1 MVTQSK
7 VKSLEERIAEKVLA
21 GLPLPELVEQ
31 MTRTNELVAQLIAL
45 NEQFRQDTISFRR
58 ETLTWRKESQEH
70 RLAIVNSLDIMINR
84 LVTGL
89 SNLGLPIE
97 NPESITTQQKL
108 VSTAGIA
115 VQFSPVKI
123 PYDCEVV
130 ILALSTNTGT
140 NYVGNSKLNAEDH
153 TISFPLLAGE
163 SIEYKIRNL
172 SLLWVDASVNG
183 EGIMWTVEQN
193 G

>member
-1 MVTQSK
+1 MVTQPK

-70 RLAIVNSLDIMINR
+70 RLAIVNSIDIITNR

-89 SNLGLPIE
+89 SNLGLPTE
-97 NPESITTQQKL
+97 NPESIAIQQKL
-108 VSTAGIA
+108 VTTAGIA
-115 VQFSPVKI
+115 VQLPPVKI

-140 NYVGNSKLNAEDH
+140 VYVGNSKLNAEDH

-172 SLLWVDASVNG
+172 SLLWVDASVSG
-183 EGIMWTVEQN
+183 EGIIWTVEQN

>member
-1 MVTQSK
+1 MVTQPK

-70 RLAIVNSLDIMINR
+70 RLAIISSLDIMINR

-89 SNLGLPIE
+89 SNLGLPTE
-97 NPESITTQQKL
+97 NPESIAIQQKL
-108 VSTAGIA
+108 VTTAGIA
-115 VQFSPVKI
+115 VQLPPVKI

-130 ILALSTNTGT
+130 ILALSTNNGT
-140 NYVGNSKLNAEDH
+140 IYIGNSKLNAEDH

-172 SLLWVDASVNG
+172 SLLWVDASVSG
-183 EGIMWTVEQN
+183 EGIIWTVEQN

>member
-1 MVTQSK
+1 MVTQPK

-21 GLPLPELVEQ
+21 GLPLSELVEQ

-58 ETLTWRKESQEH
+58 ETLAWRKESQEH
-70 RLAIVNSLDIMINR
+70 RLAIVNSIDIITNR

-97 NPESITTQQKL
+97 NPESIAIQQKL
-108 VSTAGIA
+108 VTTAGIA
-115 VQFSPVKI
+115 VQLPPVKI

-130 ILALSTNTGT
+130 ILALTTNTGT
-140 NYVGNSKLNAEDH
+140 IYVGNSKLNAEDH

-172 SLLWVDASVNG
+172 SLLWVDASVSG
-183 EGIMWTVEQN
+183 EGIIWTVEHN